1 MLLMILHIYI
11 ILVSIFSI
19 VITIYDKFA
28 AKIGIQRVRESFL
41 FLLSFLGGGVAML
54 ATMLIIRHKTK
65 HLNFMIGIPIIIVV
79 QLVGYVALRIF
90 LYA

>member
-41 FLLSFLGGGVAML
+41 FLLSFLGGGVAMF